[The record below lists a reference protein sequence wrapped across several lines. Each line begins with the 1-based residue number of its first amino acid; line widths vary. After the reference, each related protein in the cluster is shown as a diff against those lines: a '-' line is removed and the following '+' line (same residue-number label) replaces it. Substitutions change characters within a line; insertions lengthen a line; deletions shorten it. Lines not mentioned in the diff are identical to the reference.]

1 MTNIDEAIPI
11 GVEGGR
17 ISFPVRGMVISG
29 NLLEL
34 LLKIEEVGDD
44 IRYRGS
50 ISAPSIVVSDM
61 EASRAT

>member
-1 MTNIDEAIPI
+1 MTNIGEAVPI
-11 GVEGGR
+11 GGEGGR

-29 NLLEL
+29 NLLDL